1 MIQQQQ
7 YIVCTIDI
15 TEVSLCGNPS
25 SDDIIYSW
33 CMPWY
38 THLCCVSVFSFVD
51 ISHMSKTRGC
61 SRVRKF
67 IKSKDDGGLAGLNVS
82 LLMG

>member
-1 MIQQQQ
+1 
-7 YIVCTIDI
+7 
-15 TEVSLCGNPS
+15 
-25 SDDIIYSW
+25 
-33 CMPWY
+33 MPWY